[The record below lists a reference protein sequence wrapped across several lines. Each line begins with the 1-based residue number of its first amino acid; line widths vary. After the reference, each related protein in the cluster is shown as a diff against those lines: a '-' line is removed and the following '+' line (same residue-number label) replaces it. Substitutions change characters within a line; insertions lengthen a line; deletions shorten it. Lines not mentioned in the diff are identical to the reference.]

1 MSHTGGHELN
11 ENKDRANLLFEYDK
25 DSNPKFQKQGQTII
39 SFHYEDELNL
49 TNPFIKIESQGRK
62 YKYPKQRDTNI
73 VYISKDILEMIM
85 DSGWEF
91 QCEECHKEAHNG
103 KN

>member
-1 MSHTGGHELN
+1 MSYTGGHGLD
-11 ENKDRANLLFEYDK
+11 ENNDRVNLIFEYDK

-49 TNPFIKIESQGRK
+49 TNPFIKIESQGKK

-73 VYISKDILEMIM
+73 VYISKDVLGMIM

-91 QCEECHKEAHNG
+91 QCEECHEEAHNG